1 MRGPRVRNLYKVLGI
16 ACSADDRRIKSAFR
30 QRAMAVHPDLN
41 PGAEDAEERFREL
54 MQAYQVLRD
63 ARARAAYDAY
73 LAQQRRQARRQFA
86 QSAGMMA
93 ATFVLT
99 MVSGFFVMGVQGI
112 GVHSQ
117 TWPIATAWLTSVE
130 VEATMPGS
138 VDKSGGTP
146 FTTTVVAT
154 ASPESRRQPVTEARP
169 SAAPGKA
176 TAAVRS
182 AKAEPEATA
191 KAPRRV
197 AAAAPRTGPIAGDPA
212 SPENWWS
219 WPATG
224 DQPYYGLGAS
234 GLN

>member
-16 ACSADDRRIKSAFR
+16 ASSADDRRIKSAFR

-41 PGAEDAEERFREL
+41 PGAEDAEKRFREL

-63 ARARAAYDAY
+63 ARARAAYDAH
-73 LAQQRRQARRQFA
+73 LGQQRRESRRRFA
-86 QSAGMMA
+86 QSAGTMA

-117 TWPIATAWLTSVE
+117 TWQIATAWLTSVE
-130 VEATMPGS
+130 VEAPMPGAA
-138 VDKSGGTP
+138 DKSGGTP

-154 ASPESRRQPVTEARP
+154 TSPESQRHAVTDARP
-169 SAAPGKA
+169 SKAPP
-176 TAAVRS
+176 AVRS
-182 AKAEPEATA
+182 AKAEPEVA
-191 KAPRRV
+191 KASKRV
-197 AAAAPRTGPIAGDPA
+197 VAAAPRTGPIAGDPA
-212 SPENWWS
+212 NPESWWS
-219 WPATG
+219 WPAAD

-234 GLN
+234 GLK